1 MYDQRHHFDN
11 YVGSTLKL
19 LRSFFNY
26 LNNEKGMNVGNF
38 HRKFYTPHEDIEIVV
53 VNPERLN
60 FLIYS
65 KDLSRKLDEL
75 LLSVKD
81 IFVFGCAVG
90 LRYSDLM
97 ALKKTNL
104 ETINKRVYLKV
115 ISQKTQTFSHVKLP
129 PFAIDI
135 IKKYNTSTNDFI
147 LPSISTSRFN
157 DQLKLLMAK
166 AGFTELITKTRNR
179 RGIPVTINHS
189 TKSKMQFR
197 FCDLVTS
204 HTMRRSAI
212 TTMLSLGMNEQVV
225 RQISG
230 HAANSK
236 EFYRYVS
243 FAQNYIDTE
252 IDLMHK
258 KLKQRKLVN

>member
-1 MYDQRHHFDN
+1 MRELRYFLDE
-11 YVGSTLKL
+11 GSIL
-19 LRSFFNY
+19 S
-26 LNNEKGMNVGNF
+26 GS
-38 HRKFYTPHEDIEIVV
+38 V

-65 KDLSRKLDEL
+65 KDLSRKLDDL

-212 TTMLSLGMNEQVV
+212 TTMLSLGMRRN
-225 RQISG
+225 RDSNPCSLF
-230 HAANSK
+230 NSFLK
-236 EFYRYVS
+236 PFIHPNIIIPSS
-243 FAQNYIDTE
+243 FSE
-252 IDLMHK
+252 
-258 KLKQRKLVN
+258 